1 MMNVVLKEVNP
12 KNNDLHE
19 LIFKLDSEML
29 KKYPEEGIFGL
40 DFNDPKVNEVVFV
53 VAYINDYPVGCG
65 GIRPLD
71 SNSVELKRFYV
82 DSEFRKKGI
91 ASKILL
97 FLENKAK
104 SIGYNS
110 IKLETGPLQPESIA
124 LYRKFGY
131 VDIELYG
138 EYVNSKYSLCFEKI
152 LWYAAIHIM

>member
-1 MMNVVLKEVNP
+1 MNKNCMEDIVLKEVNS
-12 KNNDLHE
+12 KNNDLHQ
-19 LIFKLDSEML
+19 LIFKLDNEL
-29 KKYPEEGIFGL
+29 KESYPEEGIFGI

-71 SNSVELKRFYV
+71 SKCVELKRFFV
-82 DSEFRKKGI
+82 DCNYRKKGI
-91 ASKILL
+91 ASKILS
-97 FLENKAK
+97 FLECKAK
-104 SIGYNS
+104 YKGYSS
-110 IKLETGPLQPESIA
+110 IKLETGPFQPEAIG

-152 LWYAAIHIM
+152 L